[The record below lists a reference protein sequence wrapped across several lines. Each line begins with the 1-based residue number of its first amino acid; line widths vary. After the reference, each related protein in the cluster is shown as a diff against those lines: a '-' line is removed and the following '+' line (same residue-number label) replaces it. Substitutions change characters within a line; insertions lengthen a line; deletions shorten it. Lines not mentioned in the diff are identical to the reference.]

1 MNLNTPAFSS
11 FTHDGLKLAFFD
23 EGDPSGP
30 PVLLIHGFAS
40 SANVNWVHPGWLKA
54 LGDAGYLVI
63 AIDNRGHG
71 ASGKPHEPS
80 RYGEASMARDLG
92 CLLDTLGL
100 DEIDLVGYS
109 MGAVVSA
116 IFAAT
121 DARVRRLV
129 LSGVGAAVAELGG
142 LDTRALPPAEVA
154 ALADAFN
161 EMATIRQAERQGSAR
176 RALDATE
183 AERVR
188 VARELHDQVGQTLTG
203 VVLALEEI
211 HRRAPADLGE
221 DLAEVQE
228 AARAGVEQ
236 VREIARG
243 LRPGALEELG
253 LRSALTTLAN
263 SFTGLRVRHSLPA
276 DLPVLSP
283 DQDLAVYR
291 VAQESLT
298 NVARHARARTARMEL
313 EEEDGAVVLR
323 ISDDGV
329 GIPALHADATDGGVG
344 GMRERALL
352 AGGRLRVRALPERGT
367 EVRLDLWPSP

>member
-1 MNLNTPAFSS
+1 MSLFWRVVIVNAFVVVGAVLALVVTPASVS
-11 FTHDGLKLAFFD
+11 PAPTTAEIQVLVAGAVLVIVLN
-23 EGDPSGP
+23 
-30 PVLLIHGFAS
+30 VLLLRRIFVSLDRLTGTMRRVDPHD
-40 SANVNWVHPGWLKA
+40 PGRRV
-54 LGDAGYLVI
+54 VI
-63 AIDNRGHG
+63 
-71 ASGKPHEPS
+71 
-80 RYGEASMARDLG
+80 
-92 CLLDTLGL
+92 
-100 DEIDLVGYS
+100 
-109 MGAVVSA
+109 
-116 IFAAT
+116 
-121 DARVRRLV
+121 RRP
-129 LSGVGAAVAELGG
+129 A
-142 LDTRALPPAEVA
+142 AEVRE
-154 ALADAFN
+154 LAKAFN
-161 EMATIRQAERQGSAR
+161 DMLDRLEAERQGSAR
-176 RALDATE
+176 RALAATE

-211 HRRAPADLGE
+211 QRRAPADLRA

-228 AARAGVEQ
+228 AARAGVED

-263 SFTGLRVRHSLPA
+263 SFTGLRVQHSVLA

-298 NVARHARARTARMEL
+298 NVARHAQARTAQLEL

-323 ISDDGV
+323 VSDDGC
-329 GIPALHADATDGGVG
+329 GIPEFHATATEGGVG

>member
-1 MNLNTPAFSS
+1 MFWRVVIVNALVVVGAVLALVVTPASVS
-11 FTHDGLKLAFFD
+11 ATPTAA
-23 EGDPSGP
+23 EIE
-30 PVLLIHGFAS
+30 VLLTGGVLAIVL
-40 SANVNWVHPGWLKA
+40 NVLLLRRIFVPLERLTGTMRRVDPHDPGRR
-54 LGDAGYLVI
+54 V
-63 AIDNRGHG
+63 AIRR
-71 ASGKPHEPS
+71 P
-80 RYGEASMARDLG
+80 
-92 CLLDTLGL
+92 
-100 DEIDLVGYS
+100 
-109 MGAVVSA
+109 
-116 IFAAT
+116 AAE
-121 DARVRRLV
+121 
-129 LSGVGAAVAELGG
+129 VAEL
-142 LDTRALPPAEVA
+142 AK
-154 ALADAFN
+154 AFN
-161 EMATIRQAERQGSAR
+161 DMLDRLEAERQGSAR
-176 RALDATE
+176 RALAATE

-211 HRRAPADLGE
+211 HRRAPATLHGDIVE
-221 DLAEVQE
+221 AQE
-228 AARAGVEQ
+228 AARAGVEE

-243 LRPGALEELG
+243 LRPGALDELG

-263 SFTGLRVRHSLPA
+263 SFTGLRVRHSVHT

-298 NVARHARARTARMEL
+298 NVARHAQARSAQLEL

-323 ISDDGV
+323 VSDDGC
-329 GIPALHADATDGGVG
+329 GIPVIHTTATDGGVG

>member
-1 MNLNTPAFSS
+1 MLVLVVTPASVS
-11 FTHDGLKLAFFD
+11 AAPTAAELEVLVAGTALVIGLN
-23 EGDPSGP
+23 
-30 PVLLIHGFAS
+30 VLLLRRIFVPLERLTATMRR
-40 SANVNWVHPGWLKA
+40 VDPLDPGRR
-54 LGDAGYLVI
+54 VTI
-63 AIDNRGHG
+63 R
-71 ASGKPHEPS
+71 KP
-80 RYGEASMARDLG
+80 A
-92 CLLDTLGL
+92 
-100 DEIDLVGYS
+100 
-109 MGAVVSA
+109 
-116 IFAAT
+116 
-121 DARVRRLV
+121 
-129 LSGVGAAVAELGG
+129 
-142 LDTRALPPAEVA
+142 AEVGE
-154 ALADAFN
+154 LAKAFN
-161 EMATIRQAERQGSAR
+161 DMLDRLEAERQGSAR
-176 RALDATE
+176 RALAATE

-263 SFTGLRVRHSLPA
+263 SFTGLRVRHALQP

-298 NVARHARARTARMEL
+298 NVARHAHARTRRSRSRRRTARSSC
-313 EEEDGAVVLR
+313 ACPTTA
-323 ISDDGV
+323 SDPG
-329 GIPALHADATDGGVG
+329 LHAEATEGGVG

-367 EVRLDLWPSP
+367 EVRLDLWPSL

>member
-1 MNLNTPAFSS
+1 MSLFWRVVIVNAALVVGAVLVLVVTPASVS
-11 FTHDGLKLAFFD
+11 AAPTAAEL
-23 EGDPSGP
+23 E
-30 PVLLIHGFAS
+30 VL
-40 SANVNWVHPGWLKA
+40 V
-54 LGDAGYLVI
+54 AGTVLVI
-63 AIDNRGHG
+63 ALNVLLLRRIFVPLERLTGTMRRVDPHDPGRRRRRS
-71 ASGKPHEPS
+71 ASPPP
-80 RYGEASMARDLG
+80 RW
-92 CLLDTLGL
+92 
-100 DEIDLVGYS
+100 
-109 MGAVVSA
+109 VSW
-116 IFAAT
+116 
-121 DARVRRLV
+121 
-129 LSGVGAAVAELGG
+129 
-142 LDTRALPPAEVA
+142 PC
-154 ALADAFN
+154 AFN
-161 EMATIRQAERQGSAR
+161 DMLDRLEAERQGSAR
-176 RALDATE
+176 RALAATE

-263 SFTGLRVRHSLPA
+263 SFTGLRVRHSLPP

-298 NVARHARARTARMEL
+298 NVARHARAGAGPARARARRTARSCCACPTTASASRRCTPRPPRAASAGCASGRCWPA
-313 EEEDGAVVLR
+313 GACGCAR
-323 ISDDGV
+323 C
-329 GIPALHADATDGGVG
+329 
-344 GMRERALL
+344 
-352 AGGRLRVRALPERGT
+352 
-367 EVRLDLWPSP
+367 PSAAPR

>member
-1 MNLNTPAFSS
+1 MSLFWR
-11 FTHDGLKLAFFD
+11 
-23 EGDPSGP
+23 
-30 PVLLIHGFAS
+30 VVI
-40 SANVNWVHPGWLKA
+40 VNAA
-54 LGDAGYLVI
+54 LMV
-63 AIDNRGHG
+63 
-71 ASGKPHEPS
+71 
-80 RYGEASMARDLG
+80 
-92 CLLDTLGL
+92 
-100 DEIDLVGYS
+100 
-109 MGAVVSA
+109 GAVVALAISPASVSA
-116 IFAAT
+116 TPTTAEIEVLFAGTALVIGINVLLLR
-121 DARVRRLV
+121 RVFISLERLTGTMRRV
-129 LSGVGAAVAELGG
+129 DP
-142 LDTRALPPAEVA
+142 LDPGRRVTIRKPAAEVGE
-154 ALADAFN
+154 LAKAFN
-161 EMATIRQAERQGSAR
+161 DMLDRLEAERQGSAR
-176 RALDATE
+176 RALAATE
-183 AERVR
+183 AERLR

-263 SFTGLRVRHSLPA
+263 SFTGLRVRHSLSP

-298 NVARHARARTARMEL
+298 NVARHARARTAQVEL

-323 ISDDGV
+323 VSDDGV
-329 GIPALHADATDGGVG
+329 GIPELHAVATEGGVG

-367 EVRLDLWPSP
+367 EVRLDLWPSH